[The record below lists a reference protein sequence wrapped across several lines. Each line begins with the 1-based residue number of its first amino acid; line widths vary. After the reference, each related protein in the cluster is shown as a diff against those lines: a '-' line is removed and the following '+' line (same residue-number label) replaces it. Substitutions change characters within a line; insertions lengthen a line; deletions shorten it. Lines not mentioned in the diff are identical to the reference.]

1 MIFYELAIC
10 LHSLLRSIQ
19 KNRYGDYLV
28 SSKAASI
35 LRDYYLVQNR
45 CAFPDFDDWYSLIW

>member
-10 LHSLLRSIQ
+10 LHSLLRSIR
-19 KNRYGDYLV
+19 KNRCGDYLV

-35 LRDYYLVQNR
+35 LRYYYLVQNGY
-45 CAFPDFDDWYSLIW
+45 AFPDFDD